1 MSHKHIYNS
10 SDGLVL
16 KSLRGAVALNP
27 ALRLHASTK
36 IVYVANTPPSTR
48 IAVLSGG
55 GAGHEPA
62 HAGYTGHGM
71 LTSSVSGDVFAS
83 PSAKQ
88 ILAAIEFAA
97 FTNSPTPRD
106 VVIIINNYT
115 GDRLN
120 FGLAMEHARAK
131 HPGLNVVSVLN
142 ADDVSL
148 LPQTRQDGKD
158 AGMVGPRGL
167 GGNIFVCKVLGA
179 YTMFGGKGESTS
191 PSAPNPT
198 LARAKCLGDA
208 LVAHLR
214 SIGVALGHCHVPGR
228 EPHSASQ
235 LIADNHV
242 ELGLGL
248 HNEPGVRCAP
258 LESSH
263 WLATE
268 MLRLVSMSGGGWSGA
283 DIYKG
288 EGAPKFDAHESWLRE
303 DDVTVLFI
311 NNLGGVSQLEIGAIV
326 EEVRDVLAS
335 QKIVPSRV
343 YCAPF
348 MTSLNAPGFSI
359 SVVNVS
365 RIHELINGNNEEDEI
380 DLLALLDAPTDAHSW
395 LGVRS
400 WPAVRATPDENEVQA
415 EALLRTFTSSP
426 SGTSQSSSDGGSTW
440 QGLGMLEENVIK
452 GIRGACQAV
461 LVAEPDMTRFD
472 TIVGDGD
479 CGETFASGAQGLF
492 RSTCCSLACDPN
504 RNAAILAALDSG
516 TLDPAKTAPAP
527 FVGKVGEILEGSMG
541 GTAGALFAIFF
552 TAWSNA
558 LRSLNGP
565 SSLSAALIALGA
577 HTPARPGD
585 RTVVDALAPF
595 CAVLSSD
602 DASLEDAVIAVKE
615 GAEST
620 RGMKARLGRA
630 SYVGGGEGGVGVP
643 PDPGAWGVAHIVD
656 GFAKGIAA

>member
-27 ALRLHASTK
+27 ALRLHAATK
-36 IVYVANTPPSTR
+36 IVYIANPSPSTR

-97 FTNSPTPRD
+97 FTNSPAPRD
-106 VVIIINNYT
+106 VVVIINNYT

-179 YTMFGGKGESTS
+179 YTMFGGKGASTS
-191 PSAPNPT
+191 PSAPSPT
-198 LARAKCLGDA
+198 LSRTKCLGDA

-214 SIGVALGHCHVPGR
+214 SIGVALGHCHIPGR

-235 LIADNHV
+235 LIADGHV

-258 LESSH
+258 LESSR

-288 EGAPKFDAHESWLRE
+288 EGATKFDAHEPWLRE

-311 NNLGGVSQLEIGAIV
+311 NNLGGVSQLEIGAVV

-365 RIHELINGNNEEDEI
+365 RIHELINGDSSNNEEDEI
-380 DLLALLDAPTDAHSW
+380 DLLTLLDAPTDAHSW
-395 LGVRS
+395 LGVHS
-400 WPAVRATPDENEVQA
+400 WPDVRPTPAEDEAQA
-415 EALLRTFTSSP
+415 EALLQTFTSSP
-426 SGTSQSSSDGGSTW
+426 SGIFQSSSDGGPTW
-440 QGLGMLEENVIK
+440 QGLGMIEENVIK

-479 CGETFASGAQGLF
+479 CGETFAGGAK
-492 RSTCCSLACDPN
+492 
-504 RNAAILAALDSG
+504 AILTALDSG
-516 TLDPAKTAPAP
+516 TLDPAKTAPAA
-527 FVGKVGEILEGSMG
+527 FVSEVGEILEGSMG

-565 SSLSAALIALGA
+565 SSLSAALAALGA

-595 CAVLSSD
+595 CDVLSSD
-602 DASLEDAVIAVKE
+602 GSSLEDAVIAVKE
-615 GAEST
+615 GAEKT

-643 PDPGAWGVAHIVD
+643 PDPGAWGVASIVD
-656 GFAKGIAA
+656 GFAKGIAV